1 MKAYHYSTISAD
13 PVEGLPGVAMRWA
26 IGKNVGAPNFIMR
39 VIDIDAGSAT
49 GYHTHP
55 WEHEVFVLEGAGNVR
70 DAGGETP
77 IGPGSCVYVEP
88 NEIHQFINTGGS
100 VLRIICVI
108 PYPPE
113 D

>member
-1 MKAYHYSTISAD
+1 MKTYHYSTISAD

-26 IGKNVGAPNFIMR
+26 IGENVGAPNFVMR
-39 VIDIDAGSAT
+39 VIDI
-49 GYHTHP
+49 
-55 WEHEVFVLEGAGNVR
+55 R